1 MPKTNDKELKKYAL
15 PIALLSI
22 LIATRIQAAGSSL
35 GLTPVGASMFMTV
48 VYAVIISLVLAAGVY
63 GLIYWRRKRKKQ

>member
-1 MPKTNDKELKKYAL
+1 MLKNHEREMKKYTL
-15 PIALLSI
+15 PIALFSI

-48 VYAVIISLVLAAGVY
+48 IYAIIISLVLAAGVY
-63 GLIYWRRKRKKQ
+63 GLVYWRRKRKKG